1 MPSPPFQGHSSNS
14 YACSLRGV
22 SLRELVRLDY
32 RAIGLEETSESIK
45 SCDFSNVFLA
55 EENIQSLIVRR
66 LKQELVEYPEYIP
79 LSPPQR
85 SPAEI
90 PGAPKALVGWV

>member
-1 MPSPPFQGHSSNS
+1 MPSLPFQGHSSSS

-22 SLRELVRLDY
+22 SLRELVRLNR
-32 RAIGLEETSESIK
+32 RAIGLEETSESIE

-55 EENIQSLIVRR
+55 EENIQSLTVGR
-66 LKQELVEYPEYIP
+66 LKQELVGYPEYIP
-79 LSPPQR
+79 LSPLQR